1 MNQIQSKKK
10 DILKTGSRDIGVNW
24 FFFLKWSLVKKV
36 ENIAKK
42 IV

>member
-24 FFFLKWSLVKKV
+24 FFSQMITRQKSWKYC
-36 ENIAKK
+36 
-42 IV
+42 